1 VSESNPSRAGRLH
14 PAVIATIIT
23 IPVMVIVAFITYA
36 VIKTDDKTS
45 ADTPL
50 KSMAAPEQSS
60 PDCSA
65 LVAALPETFDGFGK
79 KTVSDDGMVSWPPGD
94 QVPGP
99 VQLRCGVDRP
109 ESLSPTS
116 GLQVVDPVQ
125 WFLVSATTEAPGFLW
140 YAVDHR
146 PYVAIWLPENV
157 GNGPIQQ
164 FSQLIDE
171 YLPTAP
177 IDLGN

>member
-1 VSESNPSRAGRLH
+1 MSDEPTRRLS
-14 PAVIATIIT
+14 PAVIATIVT
-23 IPVMVIVAFITYA
+23 IPVMVIVGFITYA
-36 VIKTDDKTS
+36 VVGTDDAVS

-50 KSMAAPEQSS
+50 KSMSAPERDS
-60 PDCSA
+60 PDCA
-65 LVAALPETFDGFGK
+65 TLIAALPESFDGFGDRE
-79 KTVSDDGMVSWPPGD
+79 TSDDGMVSWPPGE

-99 VQLRCGVDRP
+99 VQVRCGVDRP

-125 WFLVSATTEAPGFLW
+125 WFLVSAPTKSPGFLW

-146 PYVAIWLPENV
+146 PYVAIWLPENA

-164 FSQLIDE
+164 VSAIIDE
-171 YLPTAP
+171 TLPAAP
-177 IDLGN
+177 IDLG

>member
-1 VSESNPSRAGRLH
+1 MSEGSTRRLS
-14 PAVIATIIT
+14 PAVIASIIT
-23 IPVMVIVAFITYA
+23 IPVMVIVGFITYA
-36 VIKTDDKTS
+36 VLKSDDVTS

-50 KSMAAPEQSS
+50 KAMAAPEQTS
-60 PDCSA
+60 PDCA
-65 LVAALPETFDGFGK
+65 KLIAALPETFEGFGK
-79 KTVSDDGMVSWPPGD
+79 RETGDDGMVSWPPGD

-99 VQLRCGVDRP
+99 VQVRCGVDRP

-125 WFLVSATTEAPGFLW
+125 WFLVSAETEAKGFLW

-164 FSQLIDE
+164 ISTLIDQN
-171 YLPTAP
+171 LPTAP
-177 IDLGN
+177 IDLG

>member
-1 VSESNPSRAGRLH
+1 MSEPSTRRIS
-14 PAVIATIIT
+14 PAVIASIIT
-23 IPVMVIVAFITYA
+23 IPVVVIVGFITYA
-36 VIKTDDKTS
+36 VMKTDVSTS
-45 ADTPL
+45 SDTPV
-50 KSMAAPEQSS
+50 KSMSAPQQAD
-60 PDCSA
+60 PDCA
-65 LVAALPETFDGFGK
+65 KLIAALPETFDGFGK
-79 KTVSDDGMVSWPPGD
+79 RKTSDDGMVSWPPGD

-99 VQLRCGVDRP
+99 VQVRCGVDRP

-125 WFLVSATTEAPGFLW
+125 WFLVSAKTEARGFLW

-164 FSQLIDE
+164 ISAIIDAN
-171 YLPTAP
+171 LPRAP
-177 IDLGN
+177 IDLG

>member
-1 VSESNPSRAGRLH
+1 VSDSATRRLS
-14 PAVIATIIT
+14 PAVIASIIT
-23 IPVMVIVAFITYA
+23 IPVMVIVGFITYA
-36 VIKTDDKTS
+36 VIKTDRDVS
-45 ADTPL
+45 SDTPL
-50 KSMAAPEQSS
+50 KSMAAPEQASG
-60 PDCSA
+60 DCA
-65 LVAALPETFDGFGK
+65 KFLATLPERFDGFGK
-79 KTVSDDGMVSWPPGD
+79 QETADDGLVSWPPGD

-99 VQLRCGVDRP
+99 VQVRCGVDRP

-125 WFLVSATTEAPGFLW
+125 WFSVSASTEAKGFLW

-164 FSQLIDE
+164 VSQLIDQN
-171 YLPTAP
+171 LPRAP
-177 IDLGN
+177 IDLGG

>member
-1 VSESNPSRAGRLH
+1 MSESTTRRLS
-14 PAVIATIIT
+14 PAVIASIIT
-23 IPVMVIVAFITYA
+23 IPVMVIVGFITYA
-36 VIKTDDKTS
+36 VVKSDSSAS
-45 ADTPL
+45 ADTPV
-50 KSMAAPEQSS
+50 KTMSASQQAS
-60 PDCSA
+60 PDCA
-65 LVAALPETFDGFGK
+65 KLIAALPETFDGFEK
-79 KTVSDDGMVSWPPGD
+79 RETSDNGMASWPPGD

-125 WFLVSATTEAPGFLW
+125 WFLVSSETEARGFLW

-164 FSQLIDE
+164 ISTLIDE
-171 YLPTAP
+171 NLPRAS
-177 IDLGN
+177 IDLG

>member
-1 VSESNPSRAGRLH
+1 VSEPSTRRLS
-14 PAVIATIIT
+14 PAVIASIIT
-23 IPVMVIVAFITYA
+23 IPVMVIVGFITYA
-36 VIKTDDKTS
+36 VIKTDSDVS
-45 ADTPL
+45 SNTPL
-50 KSMAAPEQSS
+50 KSMAAPEQTS
-60 PDCSA
+60 PDCVKF
-65 LVAALPETFDGFGK
+65 LAALPERFDGFGK
-79 KTVSDDGMVSWPPGD
+79 QEKADDGLVSWPPGD

-99 VQLRCGVDRP
+99 VQVRCGVDRP

-125 WFLVSATTEAPGFLW
+125 WFSVSASTEAKGFLW

-164 FSQLIDE
+164 VSQLIDQN
-171 YLPTAP
+171 LPTAP
-177 IDLGN
+177 IDLGG